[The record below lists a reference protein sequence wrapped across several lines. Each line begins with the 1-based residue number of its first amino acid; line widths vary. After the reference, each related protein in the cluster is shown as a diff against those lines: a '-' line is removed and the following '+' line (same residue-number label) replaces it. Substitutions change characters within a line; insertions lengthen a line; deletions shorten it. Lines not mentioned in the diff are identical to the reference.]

1 MLERALSYCP
11 RPGETCIFNQYPGR
25 SEEHAEEPKLSG
37 EKPFPSSKE
46 YMTGLCEV
54 LSGLPFHLVDQISET
69 LYDAHLQGRT
79 TYLLGNGGSAALASH
94 MACDLGKGTIAP
106 GRPRFSAVSLTD
118 NVPLL
123 TAWAN
128 DFQFEDIFAQQ
139 LLNVVEKGDVVFA
152 ITTSGNS
159 LNVVKA
165 LEVGR
170 DAGALNIGI
179 TGFDGG
185 RILGLCDLCL
195 VVPSENVQHIEDA
208 HLCLAH
214 SVFSAVRHRLMHAE
228 AGRLA
233 AASRSAP

>member
-1 MLERALSYCP
+1 
-11 RPGETCIFNQYPGR
+11 
-25 SEEHAEEPKLSG
+25 
-37 EKPFPSSKE
+37 
-46 YMTGLCEV
+46 MTGLCQL
-54 LSGLPFHLVDQISET
+54 LSGLPFHQVDQVSEA
-69 LYDAHLQGRT
+69 LYDAYLRGRA

-94 MACDLGKGTIAP
+94 LACDLGKGTIAP
-106 GRPRFSAVSLTD
+106 GKPRFRAVSLTD
-118 NVPLL
+118 NVPLM

-139 LLNVVEKGDVVFA
+139 LLNVVEKDDIVFA

-159 LNVVKA
+159 PNVVKA

-170 DAGALNIGI
+170 GAGALNIGI

-185 RILGLCDLCL
+185 RVLGLCDLCL
-195 VVPSENVQHIEDA
+195 VVPSENVQYIEDA

-214 SVFSAVRHRLMHAE
+214 AVFSATRHRLMQPE

>member
-1 MLERALSYCP
+1 
-11 RPGETCIFNQYPGR
+11 
-25 SEEHAEEPKLSG
+25 
-37 EKPFPSSKE
+37 
-46 YMTGLCEV
+46 MTGLCKL
-54 LSGLPFHLVDQISET
+54 LSALPFHLVDHISDA
-69 LYDAHLQGRT
+69 LYDAYLQGRT
-79 TYLLGNGGSAALASH
+79 TFLLGNGGSAALASH

-106 GRPRFSAVSLTD
+106 GKPRFRAVSLTD
-118 NVPLL
+118 NVPLM

-159 LNVVKA
+159 PNVVKA

-185 RILGLCDLCL
+185 RVLGLCDLCL
-195 VVPSENVQHIEDA
+195 VVPSENVQYIEDA

-214 SVFSAVRHRLMHAE
+214 AVFSATRHRLMHAE

>member
-1 MLERALSYCP
+1 VKPVSLISIRGALKKH
-11 RPGETCIFNQYPGR
+11 E
-25 SEEHAEEPKLSG
+25 EEPKLSG
-37 EKPFPSSKE
+37 EKHFPSSKE
-46 YMTGLCEV
+46 YLTGLCEV
-54 LSGLPFHLVDQISET
+54 LSALPFHLVDQISEA
-69 LYDAHLQGRT
+69 LHDAYLQGRT

-106 GRPRFSAVSLTD
+106 RRPRFRAVSLTD

-128 DFQFEDIFAQQ
+128 DFQFEDVFAQQ
-139 LLNVVEKGDVVFA
+139 LLNVVEKGDIVFA

-159 LNVVKA
+159 PNVVKA

-170 DAGALNIGI
+170 DAGAFNIGI

-185 RILGLCDLCL
+185 RVLGLCDLCL

-228 AGRLA
+228 AGRFA
-233 AASRSAP
+233 AASRYAP